1 MHEWERKREFSL
13 GTRILL
19 QVLRFALAALFFY
32 IAYLG
37 IIWRTTPAPPLPQ
50 AQKKVQPAAPAKPAP
65 PAQAASP
72 APPAPKEP
80 APPAPKEPPA

>member
-37 IIWRTTPAPPLPQ
+37 IIWRTTPAPPLPHIVVNTSWSRRRQ
-50 AQKKVQPAAPAKPAP
+50 VRCSPL
-65 PAQAASP
+65 ASP
-72 APPAPKEP
+72 SIGGSQSFAS
-80 APPAPKEPPA
+80 